1 MLLGLSMLSRALL
14 LLSLSLPAMAQ
25 DVPQFTLVP
34 RGGIVPFE
42 ATCFN
47 DLATA
52 EILTWKQFT
61 QIEFQKRLEFEKAKW
76 KETCQLD
83 ISNLQISLEESQ
95 IRFDEQLA
103 AKDIELEEL
112 RAIIKKDR
120 KKNIPAIIAGS
131 VAAGIAIGLGSAY
144 AINQAIGQ

>member
-1 MLLGLSMLSRALL
+1 MGLNMLSRALL

-76 KETCQLD
+76 KEACQLD
-83 ISNLQISLEESQ
+83 ISNLQISLDESQ

-120 KKNIPAIIAGS
+120 KKNIPAIIVGS

>member
-1 MLLGLSMLSRALL
+1 
-14 LLSLSLPAMAQ
+14 MAQ

-61 QIEFQKRLEFEKAKW
+61 QIEFQKRLEFEQAKW

>member
-1 MLLGLSMLSRALL
+1 MLSRALL